1 MLLGTVVVQS
11 LLSTVNT
18 THMKKVIFILT
29 VIMVSL
35 SLSAQEPVTNK
46 TRAEKKAERKE
57 LKAKKTKELSSTIEK
72 AMKTGNYV
80 VKADQ
85 IRDKYGRMIMVN
97 SSSNFVAKRGNE
109 AFVQFGPESG
119 FGPVG
124 TGVAYKG
131 TVSNYKITR
140 EEKNGYYHVYFI
152 VNCNFGTITVNI
164 STNPTGE
171 SADARLQTSFGSP
184 ISFTGVMVPVL
195 SSQKLASGN
204 NE

>member
-1 MLLGTVVVQS
+1 MVSVS
-11 LLSTVNT
+11 LL
-18 THMKKVIFILT
+18 
-29 VIMVSL
+29 
-35 SLSAQEPVTNK
+35 AQEPTANK

-57 LKAKKTKELSSTIEK
+57 LKAKKAKELSATIDK

-119 FGPVG
+119 FGSIG
-124 TGVAYKG
+124 SGVAYKG
-131 TVSNYKITR
+131 TVSNYKMTR
-140 EEKNGYYHVYFI
+140 DEKNGYYQVYFI

-164 STNPTGE
+164 TTNPTGE
-171 SADARLQTSFGSP
+171 NAEARLQTSFGSP
-184 ISFTGVMVPVL
+184 LSFNGVMVPVL
-195 SSQKLASGN
+195 SSQKLATGN
-204 NE
+204 DE